1 LRGPSGE
8 LSRLTLPLRAAPAA
22 RSVLFP
28 GPETVWQNSQRTR
41 IHFIDSEI
49 DEVLRIEL
57 EALSVERPLLV
68 ADQVGF
74 GAEIFEELLFGGCGL
89 AADEKDRM
97 STVYVAG
104 SQGAVDSAASVA
116 RRLARKGH
124 DSLIVIGGRG
134 VIDAGKMA
142 LRDVIRRRG
151 QHGRQPPAQDRVPL
165 IVIPT
170 GPEDG
175 AGLRCWTRV
184 RDASGS
190 FKSLQDEA
198 FTPDV
203 LICDSRLGKEIGKEA
218 AICAEFDVLVH
229 CIETLVRPRLSP
241 PAKGLALDCLRRT
254 WRHLRYKAGHGG
266 VAPPAIPR
274 FARAVNA
281 ALSETG
287 GLGAAHAI
295 ALCLEEAQ
303 PVAPH
308 HGFFHAAVLGPVI
321 RFNEPAIAA
330 AIAEIEEI
338 LVCTGGAVGIAATVL
353 ETAMQFGLPGSL
365 ADLNLNDQKISQ
377 LAQSI
382 AEDPGSMTNP
392 RRAKKVD
399 YEQMLREIS

>member
-1 LRGPSGE
+1 M
-8 LSRLTLPLRAAPAA
+8 
-22 RSVLFP
+22 
-28 GPETVWQNSQRTR
+28 WQNPQRTR

-68 ADQVGF
+68 ADYVGF
-74 GAEIFEELLFGGCGL
+74 GAEIFEELLFGGCGF

-97 STVYVAG
+97 SAVYIAG
-104 SQGAVDSAASVA
+104 SQGGVDSITSVA

-151 QHGRQPPAQDRVPL
+151 QHGRQPSIQDRIPL

-175 AGLRCWTRV
+175 AGLRRWTRFK
-184 RDASGS
+184 DTNGS
-190 FKSLQDEA
+190 FRSLQDEA

-203 LICDSRLGKEIGKEA
+203 LICDSRLGKGSGHEA
-218 AICAEFDVLVH
+218 EICAEFDVLVH

-241 PAKGLALDCLRRT
+241 PAKGLALDCLRQT
-254 WRHLRYKAGHGG
+254 WRHLRHQAGHSGT
-266 VAPPAIPR
+266 APPSNPR

-295 ALCLEEAQ
+295 ALGLEEAQ

-308 HGFFHAAVLGPVI
+308 HGFFHAAILGPVI
-321 RFNEPAIAA
+321 RFNEPAIAV

-338 LVCTGGAVGIAATVL
+338 IGCNGGAAGIAAMVT
-353 ETAMQFGLPGSL
+353 ETAMQLGLPGSL
-365 ADLNLNDQKISQ
+365 VGLNLNDQKISQ
-377 LAQSI
+377 LAKSV

-392 RRAKKVD
+392 RRAKKMD
-399 YEQMLREIS
+399 YEEMLREIS